1 MPMTSKHCSNAPFA
15 EVIISSLQQ
24 WTAQS
29 WQWNVRPDFASLMV
43 VQDGNRTIFGLVQ
56 SIQTGSWQTER
67 APFPYQKTEEE
78 LLRDQPHIFEF
89 LQTTFTC
96 LTVGH
101 VNSNEML
108 DKLNALSTTT
118 SPLRSLRVTD
128 AGGSIEKLER
138 EKSKGENN
146 STNIHYHYAP
156 QPPKIHAFVRPAT
169 PDEAQAF
176 FSDDRY
182 VAMIF
187 GAQNDPHCLD
197 ELLLALLKQRSVA
210 NQLSQDQFKKFI
222 DTYSLLTGND
232 YRRLKLFLHRAQP
245 VIF

>member
-1 MPMTSKHCSNAPFA
+1 MMPMSSKHFSNAPFA

-67 APFPYQKTEEE
+67 TPFPYQKTEEE

-101 VNSNEML
+101 VDEGL
-108 DKLNALSTTT
+108 PIAYQYAL
-118 SPLRSLRVTD
+118 
-128 AGGSIEKLER
+128 
-138 EKSKGENN
+138 
-146 STNIHYHYAP
+146 

-182 VAMIF
+182 LTMIF
-187 GAQNDPHCLD
+187 GAQNDQCNLD
-197 ELLLALLKQRSVA
+197 ELLLALLKQRSTES
-210 NQLSQDQFKKFI
+210 QLSHEQFKQFI
-222 DTYSLLTGND
+222 DAYCLLTGND

-245 VIF
+245 LIFQEK